1 MSQRILRVRELLQ
14 RELSSLLV
22 RDFDFG
28 GVLVTVNSVDV
39 TPDLKQAHVYVGIL
53 GSLAQPEEVLAVL
66 DERRTYLQAKI
77 AKRVVLKSTPRLHFH
92 HDTSVQR
99 GTDVVSLIDR
109 IGIPDELE
117 PLGDGDVAL

>member
-1 MSQRILRVRELLQ
+1 MSQRTLRVRELLQ
-14 RELSSLLV
+14 RELSAILV

-39 TPDLKQAHVYVGIL
+39 TPDLKQAHVFVGTL
-53 GSLAQPEEVLAVL
+53 GSLADPEQIISVLE
-66 DERRTYLQAKI
+66 ERRVYLQAKL

-109 IGIPDELE
+109 IGIPDQLE
-117 PLGDGDVAL
+117 PLGEGDVAL